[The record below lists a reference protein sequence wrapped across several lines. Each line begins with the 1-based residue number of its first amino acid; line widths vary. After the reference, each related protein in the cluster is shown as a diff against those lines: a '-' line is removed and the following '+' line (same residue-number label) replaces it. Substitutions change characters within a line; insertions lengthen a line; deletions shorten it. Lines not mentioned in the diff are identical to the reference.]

1 MREEDRRLTD
11 KIINFPGVEREI
23 DGNGLNAK
31 EMLTQI
37 SEEDLLESA
46 IVLGWTKDNN
56 LFVATSGES
65 GPEIMFLLEISKS
78 VIISRCLS
86 PDI

>member
-1 MREEDRRLTD
+1 MPEKERDLSD
-11 KIINFPGVEREI
+11 KIINFPGVDKELESH
-23 DGNGLNAK
+23 GLK
-31 EMLTQI
+31 PQEMLKEI